1 MLNSRRLIM
10 AGINVGEGQ
19 EQSWSF
25 EPVAL
30 DPIRLEAAPLAKI
43 SPITRAVGNLAT
55 RFGSTEEGFIPKDE
69 NGYGDRSILLHTP
82 NGPVHYYRVANEYHD
97 NGTLAVEY
105 PKSIGEL
112 PSELIASTLGVEP
125 DELHIDPHARTVE
138 PRQVASWRFPEV
150 DDKGSHT
157 WLLDR
162 EGTVVHYGGP
172 HLRDTAVVD
181 GVLGEVHV
189 PEMRSL
195 ALNNLYYGQ
204 FVEEEPHKI
213 DVATVQSLEDRFKR
227 FALAVADYMGVTNQ
241 LSAKTHENSPG
252 LLSYHAM
259 GTDLNQSAAFV
270 IPKLAVRGYDVME
283 YERTPG
289 ENVDPGYKVLIA
301 SKDTPK
307 GTETLAVYEGL
318 SAFWYTRGSRQ
329 WQITR
334 GLVLRDKVS
343 VEEFDR
349 VLKPVGKLRSQVL
362 ESVKLKKL

>member
-1 MLNSRRLIM
+1 M
-10 AGINVGEGQ
+10 AGMNVGEGQ

-43 SPITRAVGNLAT
+43 SPITRAVGSLAT
-55 RFGSTEEGFIPKDE
+55 RFGPNEEGFKPTDDS
-69 NGYGDRSILLHTP
+69 GYGDRSILLHTP

-105 PKSIGEL
+105 PKSVGEL
-112 PSELIASTLGVEP
+112 PDELIASTLGVDP
-125 DELHIDPHARTVE
+125 YELHIDPHASSEE
-138 PRQVASWRFPEV
+138 PRRIASWRFPEV
-150 DDKGSHT
+150 DDEGSHT

-172 HLRDTAVVD
+172 HLRDTAVID

-195 ALNNLYYGQ
+195 ALNNLYYGR
-204 FVEEEPHKI
+204 FVEEDPHKI
-213 DVATVQSLEDRFKR
+213 DVATVQNLEDRFKR
-227 FALAVADYMGVTNQ
+227 FALAVADYMGGTNQ
-241 LSAKTHENSPG
+241 LSARTYENSPG

-259 GTDLNQSAAFV
+259 GTNHNQSATFV
-270 IPKLAVRGYDVME
+270 ISKLAIRGYDVKE
-283 YERTPG
+283 YQRTPG
-289 ENVDPGYKVLIA
+289 EGVDPGYKVLIA
-301 SKDTPK
+301 SKATPQGK
-307 GTETLAVYEGL
+307 ETLAVYEGL

-334 GLVLRDKVS
+334 GLVLKDTVRVD
-343 VEEFDR
+343 EFDTI
-349 VLKPVGKLRSQVL
+349 LKPVGK
-362 ESVKLKKL
+362 VKEPGIRIRKAEAVTE